1 MSAPTGLRFGAFELD
16 TSKGELRRRGDLVK
30 LAAQPL
36 KVLALLVRRA
46 GEVVTRQEIKAHI
59 WSGDTFVDFEQGLNF
74 CIRQVREAL
83 GDTADAPRFIETLPR
98 RGYRFLMPVISA
110 APESSAK
117 VTRLIVLPF
126 TMLRPDPETE
136 FLAFS
141 LPDALTASLAGFESL
156 VVRSTS
162 AAARFVG
169 AAADPK
175 HVASEADVDVI
186 VTGTLLRSGGEVRVT
201 TQVTDASSGAV
212 LWSNTAQVPV
222 SGVFTVQDAL
232 TQRLIA
238 SLAAPL
244 SVRDQQMMRTRDVP
258 ASAEAYEYFLRGN
271 QLSYEPRQWSV
282 ARDLYLRC
290 VEEDPRF
297 APAWARLG
305 RMHHV
310 MGKYLETGTH
320 EMIEQGEAALRR
332 ALQLNPDLPMA
343 HKFLAQLDLDL
354 GRAQDAMTR
363 LIGRGPAVAADPEVF
378 AGLVTAC
385 RGCGLLDASAAA
397 HVRALALEPKIRTS
411 VGHTWFLQG
420 DHARVAGIGIVPGY
434 PYIVALSM
442 AELGRVA
449 EALAGLRE
457 LESKV
462 PARVRDFVTAART
475 LLEGNTADSHA
486 AILRVTSSGFY
497 DPEAFVYLARHLAHL
512 DDRDAALALLER
524 AIDGGFACLSPL
536 ERDPWLDPLRDRPAF
551 TALLR
556 RVEALQR
563 AAETAFV
570 NLHGPQFLGV
580 AAPAASAAPAP
591 AAASAAST
599 ASATA
604 R

>member
-1 MSAPTGLRFGAFELD
+1 MSAPSGLRFGAFELD
-16 TSKGELRRRGDLVK
+16 PSTGELRQRGDLVK

-46 GEVVTRQEIKAHI
+46 GEVVTRQEIREHV

-98 RGYRFLMPVISA
+98 RGYRFLMPVTA
-110 APESSAK
+110 AAEQAARA
-117 VTRLIVLPF
+117 TRLIVLPF

-175 HVASEADVDVI
+175 HVASETDVDVV
-186 VTGTLLRSGGEVRVT
+186 VTGTLLRAGGEIRVT
-201 TQVTDASSGAV
+201 TQVTNALTGAV
-212 LWSNTAQVPV
+212 LWSNTTQVPV
-222 SGVFTVQDAL
+222 GDVFAVQDEL

-238 SLAAPL
+238 SLAVPL
-244 SVRDQQMMRTRDVP
+244 TVRDQQMMRTRDVP
-258 ASAEAYEYFLRGN
+258 ANAAAYEYFLRGN

-310 MGKYLETGTH
+310 MGKYLETGTREH
-320 EMIEQGEAALRR
+320 LEQAEAALRR

-343 HKFLAQLDLDL
+343 HKFLAQIDSDF
-354 GRAQDAMTR
+354 GRSQDAMMR
-363 LIGRGPAVAADPEVF
+363 LIGRGPAADPEVF

-397 HVRALALEPKIRTS
+397 HDRALALEPKIRTS
-411 VGHTWFLQG
+411 VGHTWFLQR
-420 DHARVAGIGIVPGY
+420 DYARVASIGIIPGY

-442 AELGRVA
+442 AELGRHA
-449 EALAGLRE
+449 EAAAGLRE
-457 LESKV
+457 LEPKV
-462 PARVRDFVTAART
+462 PARVRDMVIAGRTFV
-475 LLEGNTADSHA
+475 EGNHDESYA
-486 AILRVTSSGFY
+486 AISRVLSSGFH
-497 DPEAFVYLARHLAHL
+497 DPEAFLYLSRQLAHMG
-512 DDRDAALALLER
+512 DSDAALALLER
-524 AIDGGFACLSPL
+524 AIDGGFACLSAL
-536 ERDPWLDPLRDRPAF
+536 EGDPWLDSLRERPAF
-551 TALLR
+551 TTLVE
-556 RVEALQR
+556 RVEKIHR
-563 AAETAFV
+563 SAETAFN
-570 NLHGPQFLGV
+570 NLHGPQFLGL
-580 AAPAASAAPAP
+580 AAHGGTR
-591 AAASAAST
+591 AAA
-599 ASATA
+599 A
-604 R
+604 RLS